1 MQSKQGA
8 LKERKLLLDVGI
20 TLGDVPGA
28 APGAPNRWTFIGVSL
43 INFPGVWVQVE
54 QPSPAALHST

>member
-8 LKERKLLLDVGI
+8 LKERKLLLNGGI

-28 APGAPNRWTFIGVSL
+28 APGAPNRWAFIGVLL
-43 INFPGVWVQVE
+43 INFLGVWVQVE
-54 QPSPAALHST
+54 QPSPAALHSM